1 MVRAALSSSRPLP
14 WRSSWRAGSPSI
26 FSCSCREAPL
36 ADTHA
41 DPMQRPLP
49 DGTVPAEEVARTEK
63 QWLAAMLA
71 LLGVMMAVVVAAS
84 AINAIHAPSNVETIN
99 PVTLHLGGEF
109 AESNLGTAQERDGSL
124 TVRVIAEHYTFVPD
138 CVKVAVDTPVKFRLT
153 STDVI
158 HGFLLPFTNVNTM
171 VVPGFVAEVRTRFT
185 RPGIYR
191 MPCNEFCGAGHHAM
205 WARVSVVPKEQF
217 RSLAPT
223 ERSSCVQQ

>member
-1 MVRAALSSSRPLP
+1 MHPDHL
-14 WRSSWRAGSPSI
+14 
-26 FSCSCREAPL
+26 
-36 ADTHA
+36 
-41 DPMQRPLP
+41 QRPLP
-49 DGTVPAEEVARTEK
+49 DGIVPAEVVARTEK
-63 QWLAAMLA
+63 RWLGVMVAMLI
-71 LLGVMMAVVVAAS
+71 VMMAVVVLTGMTH
-84 AINAIHAPSNVETIN
+84 AIGPPSNVETID
-99 PVTLHLGGEF
+99 PTTLHLGGEF

-124 TVRVIAEHYTFVPD
+124 TVRLIGGQFGFAPD
-138 CVKVAVDTPVKFRLT
+138 CTKVAVDTPVKFRLT

-158 HGFLLPFTNVNTM
+158 HGFLLPSTNVNTM

-217 RSLAPT
+217 QSLAPT